1 MITNPAAAMR
11 MLITYA
17 ICIPVAVIIGYLLAN
32 PMDYG
37 TLGFLGL
44 AMAFVLSPI
53 FIKWHYPI
61 MVFSLGAP
69 IVCFFLIGQP
79 PLVQVMVFLSLA
91 ISIVE
96 RATNSDRQFIRVTSM
111 TWPLLFLLA
120 VIFFTMKLTGGFGL
134 HTLGGS
140 TGGGKKYIQCFAS
153 IAIYFA
159 LTSRAIP
166 RKKLN
171 LYLGLI
177 FLPALLGIISDLFP
191 YLPSPLN
198 YINILIPPSG
208 GSADEIN
215 NVHKFGAFAG
225 AANAVIAFMLAKY
238 GLRGIVLGGKLWRPC
253 LLGLLFIVTLLGGFR
268 NVLVSNLLIFTFLFF
283 LEGLHHSPLLPAMG
297 LAGVLGIALLIPF
310 GHKLP
315 ITIQRSMCVLPG
327 INWDSEAVLSAEGS
341 SEWRL
346 AIWRDTWPKVPHYL
360 LLGKGYALTAEDYE
374 MMGQGGGLVNGAA
387 EKMDAS
393 ENSLAISMD
402 YHSGPLSTLM
412 PFGLWGGI
420 AFIWIILSGQRVL
433 VRNYKYGDPACK
445 MVNTYLLAAFLA
457 NLIGFLFVFGNFS
470 NGLGGFTGLIGLSIA
485 FNWGVCVA
493 KSKPRV
499 VVGFKSLT
507 APPPATSKNA
517 EKLKN

>member
-1 MITNPAAAMR
+1 MINNPAAAMR

-44 AMAFVLSPI
+44 AMAFVLSPV

-69 IVCFFLIGQP
+69 ITCFFLIGQP
-79 PLVQVMVFLSLA
+79 PLMQVMVFLSLA
-91 ISIVE
+91 IAIVE
-96 RATNSDRQFIRVTSM
+96 RATNSEKQFLRVSSM

-159 LTSRAIP
+159 LTSHAIP

-171 LYLGLI
+171 FYLCLF
-177 FLPALLGIISDLFP
+177 FLPAILAVIGYLFA

-198 YINILIPPSG
+198 YVNLLIPAPG
-208 GSADEIN
+208 DSADDLN
-215 NVHKFGAFAG
+215 NPHKFAAFAT
-225 AANAVIAFMLAKY
+225 AANAVMAFMLAKY
-238 GLRGIVLGGKLWRPC
+238 GLRGILLGGKLWRPC
-253 LLGLLFIVTLLGGFR
+253 LFVLLFIVTLLGGFR
-268 NVLVSNLLIFTFLFF
+268 NTLVGNLLILTFLFF
-283 LEGLHHSPLLPAMG
+283 LEGLHRSPLLPVMG
-297 LAGVLGIALLIPF
+297 LAGVLGVALLLPF
-310 GHKLP
+310 GNKLP
-315 ITIQRSMCVLPG
+315 ISIQRSLCVLPG
-327 INWDSEAVLSAEGS
+327 INWNSEAVLSAEGS

-346 AIWRDTWPKVPHYL
+346 KIWRDTWPKVPHYL

-387 EKMDAS
+387 EKMDSS

-412 PFGLWGGI
+412 PLGLWGGI
-420 AFIWIILSGQRVL
+420 AFIWIILAGQRVM
-433 VRNYKYGDPACK
+433 VRNFKYGDPACK

-457 NLIGFLFVFGNFS
+457 NLIGFLFVFGSFS
-470 NGLGGFTGLIGLSIA
+470 NGLAGFTELIGLSIA
-485 FNWGVCVA
+485 LNWGMCA
-493 KSKPRV
+493 ITPKPRV
-499 VVGFKSLT
+499 VMGFKSLT
-507 APPPATSKNA
+507 APQTAA
-517 EKLKN
+517 V